1 MSEIVLSV
9 KSCQRKERG
18 NLLVCLNTNYF
29 SGGMPM
35 SKDDS
40 IGAIGGVKSGGKCN
54 HADILKRMQ
63 ENRDKLT
70 AQKGQESNTE

>member
-1 MSEIVLSV
+1 MSEIVLSA

-35 SKDDS
+35 GKHDS
-40 IGAIGGVKSGGKCN
+40 IGAIGEGGQCGCK
-54 HADILKRMQ
+54 HVDIYKQ
-63 ENRDKLT
+63 IQANRDKLT
-70 AQKGQESNTE
+70 AQNGQEPKAEN